1 MVSYIVTE
9 VLWGY
14 RCCIITYNCSYMQ
27 SALARPRAVPWGG
40 ACAGGVSGYAESK
53 IVHWPSHTNFMSQA
67 SQIEDYI
74 DTIHSTPQL
83 IITRL
88 IINRVRNVD
97 SLTRGFPMVNIGLC
111 NTTRF
116 SSGGWWYIFIVNL
129 LTTSKTWFA
138 SSRASWAEIW
148 YDITCLIIHVR
159 FQ

>member
-1 MVSYIVTE
+1 
-9 VLWGY
+9 
-14 RCCIITYNCSYMQ
+14 MQ

-53 IVHWPSHTNFMSQA
+53 IVHWP
-67 SQIEDYI
+67 IEPHQFHEPSI

-111 NTTRF
+111 NTT
-116 SSGGWWYIFIVNL
+116 
-129 LTTSKTWFA
+129 
-138 SSRASWAEIW
+138 
-148 YDITCLIIHVR
+148 
-159 FQ
+159 